1 MPVMKLE
8 NQATR
13 KPKGVFDM
21 YAPIEEGFI
30 KTYIPLKEVC
40 PYGEPIA
47 RSQARRVVYR
57 LEEFRQVEFD
67 FAGIDFMGQG
77 FGDEIFRIFQNQHPE
92 IELIPINANE
102 TVLGMIKHVRANLRK

>member
-1 MPVMKLE
+1 M
-8 NQATR
+8 
-13 KPKGVFDM
+13 
-21 YAPIEEGFI
+21 
-30 KTYIPLKEVC
+30 
-40 PYGEPIA
+40 
-47 RSQARRVVYR
+47 YR